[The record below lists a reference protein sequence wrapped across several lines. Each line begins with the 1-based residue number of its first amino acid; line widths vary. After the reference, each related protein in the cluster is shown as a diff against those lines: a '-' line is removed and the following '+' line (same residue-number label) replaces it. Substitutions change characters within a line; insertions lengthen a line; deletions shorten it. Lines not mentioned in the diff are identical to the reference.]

1 MKTPLLALTAAALLL
16 ANVAASAAED
26 NAISAGDLQQL
37 CHGSDT
43 TSKNVC
49 RVFIVGVV
57 QGIQLG
63 LDIADHH
70 AARACVP
77 GTMSA
82 SGLESAVKTQ
92 LDQKLQATPAAQ
104 EESAASLIS
113 SIVARSYPCAQPA
126 H

>member
-1 MKTPLLALTAAALLL
+1 MKTPLLVLMAAGLML
-16 ANVAASAAED
+16 ANVAVSAAED

-63 LDIADHH
+63 LDMADHH
-70 AARACVP
+70 APRACVP
-77 GTMSA
+77 GTVSA
-82 SGLESAVKTQ
+82 AGLESAVKTQ

-104 EESAASLIS
+104 EQAAASLIGT
-113 SIVARSYPCAQPA
+113 IVVRAYPCTPA
-126 H
+126 AH

>member
-1 MKTPLLALTAAALLL
+1 MKTPLLALTAAALFL
-16 ANVAASAAED
+16 ANVAATAAAD

-63 LDIADHH
+63 LDIADQH

-77 GTMSA
+77 GAMSA
-82 SGLESAVKTQ
+82 ADLESAVKTQ

-104 EESAASLIS
+104 EQAAAALIS
-113 SIVARSYPCAQPA
+113 TIVARAYPCSQPA

>member
-1 MKTPLLALTAAALLL
+1 MKTPLLALTATAFLL
-16 ANVAASAAED
+16 ASVAATAADD
-26 NAISAGDLQQL
+26 NAITAGDLQQL

-63 LDIADHH
+63 LDMADRQ
-70 AARACVP
+70 AARACLP

-82 SGLESAVKTQ
+82 AGLESAVKTQ

-104 EESAASLIS
+104 EQSAASLIS
-113 SIVARSYPCAQPA
+113 TIVVRTYPCKQPP

>member
-1 MKTPLLALTAAALLL
+1 MKTPLLALTATALLL
-16 ANVAASAAED
+16 ASVAAADE

-63 LDIADHH
+63 LDMADRQ
-70 AARACVP
+70 AARACLP
-77 GTMSA
+77 GSVSA
-82 SGLESAVKTQ
+82 AGLESAVKTQ

-104 EESAASLIS
+104 EQSAASLIS
-113 SIVARSYPCAQPA
+113 TIVVRTYPCKPSP